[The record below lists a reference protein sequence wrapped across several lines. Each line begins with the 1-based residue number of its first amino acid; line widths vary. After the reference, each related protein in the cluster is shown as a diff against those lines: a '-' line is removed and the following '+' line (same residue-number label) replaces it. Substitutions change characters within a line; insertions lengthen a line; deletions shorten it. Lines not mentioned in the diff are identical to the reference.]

1 MKNNIKPRDM
11 DVYEILDDL
20 EAIKDRENKIEWL
33 RENYRDHKP
42 LEYIIRFNYD
52 KNIVSM
58 LPSGEP
64 PFNKEEIDG
73 PSRSSLWNYLKM
85 FPVIVRSAQSSK
97 MRMIQIEKIFI
108 EMLESIST
116 KEAELVCM
124 AKDGM
129 LELKYSI
136 DLEMFEQA
144 FNLGITQA
152 KKPEIIPKSPE
163 ELASEMLTQA
173 ASLKEKSKAMAAQA
187 KELEAEAKKL
197 AAEA

>member
-1 MKNNIKPRDM
+1 M

-20 EAIKDRENKIEWL
+20 EKIKDRDNKIEWL

-73 PSRSSLWNYLKM
+73 PSRSSLWNYLQM
-85 FPVIVRSAQSSK
+85 FPVIVKSAQSSK

-108 EMLESIST
+108 EMLESVST

-124 AKDGM
+124 AKDRM
-129 LELKYSI
+129 LESKYSI
-136 DLEMFEQA
+136 DLEMFEEA
-144 FNLGITQA
+144 FNLGLIPA
-152 KKPEIIPKSPE
+152 KMPEIIPKSPE
-163 ELASEMLTQA
+163 ELATEMLMKA

-187 KELEAEAKKL
+187 KELETEAKKL